1 MIKRC
6 KFLGNFLDAKP
17 TPFYTIS
24 DKNYLSKRERQD
36 SKPYDTISVLL
47 DTIVDVLDKIVS
59 IIIMKIKRGRESLY
73 LSFRFRLRLRQRQD
87 LRTFLTISSENH
99 PQEYL
104 NCFNLNEELRKSDP
118 MEVEEFQQDL
128 YSTAALE
135 WHYWQP
141 GYDLEPHSKK
151 AEDQAVLKGID
162 GPVQFSANSRPD
174 FLDESK

>member
-1 MIKRC
+1 
-6 KFLGNFLDAKP
+6 
-17 TPFYTIS
+17 
-24 DKNYLSKRERQD
+24 
-36 SKPYDTISVLL
+36 
-47 DTIVDVLDKIVS
+47 
-59 IIIMKIKRGRESLY
+59 MKIKRGRESLY
-73 LSFRFRLRLRQRQD
+73 LSFRLRLRQRQD
-87 LRTFLTISSENH
+87 LRTENIFLRTFLTISSENH

-151 AEDQAVLKGID
+151 AEDQSVLKGID
-162 GPVQFSANSRPD
+162 RLVQFSANSRPD
-174 FLDESK
+174 FRDENK